1 MSAYPQPIAILP
13 IYNNQEFNYAS
24 STLTC
29 TKGDARYLQLSGG
42 TETGLVKFNAG
53 LNSST
58 LTTGS
63 NNSGADSVAISYTNN
78 LSNCTLNS
86 QTDLNS
92 NGWTSVCWS
101 TELGLFVDVA
111 NSGNSLVAYSSNG
124 INWTGTA
131 PGGTPGAGLDLIP
144 WTSIVWV
151 KELSLFV
158 ACGSSGANVIMT
170 SSNGT
175 SWTGQTADTTSN
187 WNCLCW
193 SPELGLLIAV
203 ATGG

>member
-1 MSAYPQPIAILP
+1 MGSFYPPPIAILP
-13 IYNNQEFNYAS
+13 IYNNQGFNYAS
-24 STLTC
+24 SNLTYK
-29 TKGDARYLQLSGG
+29 KGDARYLQLSGG

-53 LNSST
+53 LNSPT
-58 LTTGS
+58 ITTGS
-63 NNSGADSVAISYTNN
+63 NNSGADSVTISYTNN
-78 LSNCTLNS
+78 LSNWTLNS
-86 QTDLNS
+86 QTALNS

-101 TELGLFVDVA
+101 PELNLFVGVA
-111 NSGNSLVAYSSNG
+111 NSGTSRVAYSSNG
-124 INWTGTA
+124 TSWTGTA

-175 SWTGQTADTTSN
+175 SWTAQTADATSN
-187 WNCLCW
+187 WNCL
-193 SPELGLLIAV
+193 
-203 ATGG
+203 T